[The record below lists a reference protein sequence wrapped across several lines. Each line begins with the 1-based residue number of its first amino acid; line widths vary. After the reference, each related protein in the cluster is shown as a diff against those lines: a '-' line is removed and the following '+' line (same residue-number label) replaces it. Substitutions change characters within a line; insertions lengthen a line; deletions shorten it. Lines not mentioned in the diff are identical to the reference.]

1 MKNIGDLQR
10 MAREMQANME
20 KAQTELGSLTVEGT
34 AGGGAVTVLMTGTQE
49 AREIRISKDAV
60 DPEDV
65 ETLQDLVLAALN
77 DALGKS
83 KELAAQKLG
92 GVCAADDRDHELVCV
107 VEEPLDVLA
116 IERTGQ
122 YKGVYHVLHG
132 AISPVNGVR
141 PDDLK
146 IAQLVSRIKAG
157 GVGELILATNPNL
170 EGE

>member
-20 KAQTELGSLTVEGT
+20 KAQTELASLTVEGT
-34 AGGGAVTVLMTGTQE
+34 AGGGAVTVVMTGTQE

-92 GVCAADDRDHELVCV
+92 GV
-107 VEEPLDVLA
+107 
-116 IERTGQ
+116 TG
-122 YKGVYHVLHG
+122 G
-132 AISPVNGVR
+132 
-141 PDDLK
+141 LK
-146 IAQLVSRIKAG
+146 LPG
-157 GVGELILATNPNL
+157 F
-170 EGE
+170 